1 MKYCRGD
8 RVVIE
13 GNLLGT
19 IAEEWI
25 HQDYDGNIK
34 PYYKVYVDYFRELRE
49 YDEEVMNRCL
59 IRHKYLS
66 GEELVWQDNAINN
79 H

>member
-19 IAEEWI
+19 IVEEC
-25 HQDYDGNIK
+25 GSTK
-34 PYYKVYVDYFRELRE
+34 PFYKVYVDYFREIRE
-49 YDEEVMNRCL
+49 YDEECMNRCL
-59 IRHKYLS
+59 IRHEYLS

>member
-19 IAEEWI
+19 IVEEWI
-25 HQDYDGNIK
+25 HQSQDGSTK
-34 PYYKVYVDYFRELRE
+34 PFYKVYVDYFREIRE
-49 YDEEVMNRCL
+49 YDEEFMNRCL